1 MGLLSEAVP
10 KTIRRNCMDYVIC
23 TVGSYLVGTI
33 NPSYLIA
40 KIKGFDIRKSG
51 SGNAGGSNA
60 VITMGGKI
68 GVLCAL
74 LDILKAYLVVTLMSK
89 YLPDSVYVRSASS
102 VAVILGHMYPF
113 YMGFKGGKG
122 LACLGGSILA
132 YDPMLFVVMLTL
144 AVAIALITDYIVF
157 VPLTVSVIYPLI
169 YCYMD
174 HKVIGTKQAVISTL
188 ILFISTLFMWIRHR
202 ENVKRIKNGTEA
214 HLSFLWK
221 KDKELERIK
230 DAVDAK
236 GASDDLSDPEKLNY
250 K

>member
-1 MGLLSEAVP
+1 MAY
-10 KTIRRNCMDYVIC
+10 MIC
-23 TVGSYLVGTI
+23 ALGSYLVGTI
-33 NPSYLIA
+33 NPSYIIA
-40 KIKGFDIRKSG
+40 RIKGFDIRKSG

-68 GVLCAL
+68 GALCAL
-74 LDILKAYLVVTLMSK
+74 LDILKAYVVVTLTVK
-89 YLPDSVYVRSASS
+89 YFPEYIYVRSISS
-102 VAVILGHMYPF
+102 VSVILGHMYPF

-132 YDPMLFVVMLTL
+132 YDPMLFVVMLAL
-144 AVAIALITDYIVF
+144 ALIIAFVTDYIVF

-174 HKVIGTKQAVISTL
+174 HKVLGTREAIISTL
-188 ILFISTLFMWIRHR
+188 ILFISTVFMYHRHFV
-202 ENVKRIKNGTEA
+202 NIKRIKNGTEA
-214 HLSFLWK
+214 HLSYLWK

-230 DAVDAK
+230 GAVDAK